1 VDGCTNVEGGGPAD
15 PPDGPTPAVPPPPGT
30 LREEDELGFGR
41 IVAFSDGVFAVAI
54 TLLVLTIDPPV
65 VRDDLS
71 ESELVDRLTGLLP
84 QIEVYFLAFAV
95 VGLFW
100 IGHHRFFRDLRAF
113 DRGLMI
119 LNLGYLSLVAFLPLP
134 VAVFGDHAGR
144 KGAVIFFALSMG
156 AIGLADAAMTVYAA
170 RRRLLGP
177 SAYARRRQLVLLNL
191 IAPSVFFAS
200 IPVALVDATLAPWL
214 WLAIVALSIVGNR
227 VAADGRDPESA

>member
-1 VDGCTNVEGGGPAD
+1 VDGH
-15 PPDGPTPAVPPPPGT
+15 PPPSRSPGT

-65 VRDDLS
+65 VRDDLN
-71 ESELVDRLTGLLP
+71 ESELVDRLTDLLP

-113 DRGLMI
+113 DRGLMM

-134 VAVFGDHAGR
+134 VAVFGDHGGETA
-144 KGAVIFFALSMG
+144 AVIFFALSMG
-156 AIGLADAAMTVYAA
+156 AIGLVDAAMTIYAA
-170 RRRLLGP
+170 GRRLLDEG
-177 SAYARRRQLVLLNL
+177 AYARRRQLVLLNL
-191 IAPSVFFAS
+191 VAPAVFFAS
-200 IPVALVDATLAPWL
+200 IPVALLDADVAPWL
-214 WLAIVALSIVGNR
+214 WFAIIALSVTGNR
-227 VAADGRDPESA
+227 VLGDDERPEDA